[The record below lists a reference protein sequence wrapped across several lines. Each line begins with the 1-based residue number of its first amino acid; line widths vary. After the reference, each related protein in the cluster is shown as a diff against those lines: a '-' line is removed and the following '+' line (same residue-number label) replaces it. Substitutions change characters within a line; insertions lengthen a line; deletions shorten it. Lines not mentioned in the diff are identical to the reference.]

1 MCWFHWSKSNLA
13 HIIAAKHSI
22 SRLESTNDF
31 HIFIV
36 KSAYQERILVL
47 SMFDFAAYVSVHTE
61 TEMETDTGKS
71 GKSHSTYFAWEAAM
85 KGQRIFNIF
94 NMIMFLLVFPLPLS
108 AIRLCFS
115 TSEFLDA
122 FCFYPLKNYSQQT
135 CWLFSIRNC
144 ILTKLNVIEMMV
156 GIRKYRSTKET
167 KAQSRLV
174 RGTEAASWINSG
186 TNESIFRN

>member
-1 MCWFHWSKSNLA
+1 M
-13 HIIAAKHSI
+13 
-22 SRLESTNDF
+22 
-31 HIFIV
+31 IFIYLLLKV
-36 KSAYQERILVL
+36 HIKREFLFWVCL
-47 SMFDFAAYVSVHTE
+47 TAAYVSVHTE

-156 GIRKYRSTKET
+156 GIRKYRNTKET